1 MIAYNSI
8 CSIIAAITMYIRYE
22 YWGFWLG
29 LRQSDTYSDQWLWT
43 DNQDVTYFN
52 WAEGKP
58 SETVSSL
65 FIYSYTDQQNTSFNS
80 TSA

>member
-1 MIAYNSI
+1 
-8 CSIIAAITMYIRYE
+8 MYIRYE

-52 WAEGKP
+52 WASEKP
-58 SETVSSL
+58 SGTVSFL
-65 FIYSYTDQQNTSFNS
+65 IS
-80 TSA
+80 TATFTLINKALASTIGLHA